1 MDQQTTT
8 QKNPSQYLKIF
19 FRRKWLFIIPTVA
32 GLVLGIIAGNVLPKA
47 YEASTL
53 ILVEEGRVINPLIQ
67 GLAVSTSMAQRL
79 NVLRE
84 QLLGWDR
91 LLQLIKT
98 LDLAKDVK
106 TQYQFEKLVKRL
118 RSNIIV
124 KLRGTSIISISYADK
139 DPIVAQSIVKTIT
152 DIFIVENLRQQNKE
166 TEDAVGFINDQVALY
181 QKKLKQSDIASMEDQ
196 LNKLLVDSTPKHPM
210 VIELKSKIESAK
222 REMEAG
228 NYDVNPASGAV
239 TGGEMSD
246 VRKELQDIK
255 DELAK
260 SSASADTGENR
271 SRLATTSNEKLYK
284 LLLLDKIDKVEARD
298 ADVNKKL
305 YNELL
310 SRLET
315 AKITQRLE
323 SSKEGTRYTILD
335 PARVPLRPKSPNKI
349 ITTLIGLVLGIG
361 AGAGLVAMAELFD
374 HSFLGLD
381 EAKAFLNLPIFGA
394 VSKIITQDDIAAQ
407 RIRKVRI
414 TTASVAVG
422 VVLLAVIIFNVIL
435 GS

>member
-1 MDQQTTT
+1 M
-8 QKNPSQYLKIF
+8 
-19 FRRKWLFIIPTVA
+19 
-32 GLVLGIIAGNVLPKA
+32 LGIVAGNVLPKA

-118 RSNIIV
+118 RSDIIV
-124 KLRGTSIISISYADK
+124 RLRGTSIISISYADK
-139 DPIVAQSIVKTIT
+139 DPMVAQNIVKTIT
-152 DIFIVENLRQQNKE
+152 DIFIAENLRQQNKE

-181 QKKLKQSDIASMEDQ
+181 QKKLKQSDIAAMEDQ
-196 LNKLLVDSTPKHPM
+196 LNKLLIDSTPKHPM
-210 VIELKSKIESAK
+210 VIELKAKIESAK
-222 REMEAG
+222 KEMEQG
-228 NYDVNPASGAV
+228 NYDINPVSGAA

-246 VRKELQDIK
+246 VRKELQEIK
-255 DELAK
+255 EELAK
-260 SSASADTGENR
+260 SDSSPVSSGENR

-335 PARVPLRPKSPNKI
+335 PARLPLKPKSPNKI
-349 ITTLIGLVLGIG
+349 VTTFIGLMMGLGTG
-361 AGAGLVAMAELFD
+361 VGLIMMAELFD
-374 HSFLGLD
+374 HSFLGVD
-381 EAKAFLNLPIFGA
+381 EAKTFLELPIFGA

-407 RIRKVRI
+407 RVRKVRI

-422 VVLLAVIIFNVIL
+422 VVLLVVIIFNVIL